1 MKKKQQKIRTS
12 TKYFLISL
20 ASVIVFFLLWQL
32 ITDVLHLMPAYSL
45 PSPVK
50 VFKALIT
57 KLTSKSPDGSTLLVH
72 VWTSLKTSMIA
83 FVVAA
88 AIGTPLGIMMA
99 WHKTVDLLVKPLF
112 DLLRPIP
119 PIGWIPI
126 MILLL
131 GIGMW
136 AKVAVIFI
144 AAFIPCV
151 INAYTGIQQTSTIHM
166 WVGQT
171 FGATRRQMLW
181 KVAIPTALP
190 VIFTG
195 LKVSL
200 GISWMTLV
208 AAELLASTKGLGYM
222 IQVARTIGRADII
235 VVGMLVIGIV
245 GLLLSVILDVLEKI
259 FVKGRYGCKK

>member
-1 MKKKQQKIRTS
+1 
-12 TKYFLISL
+12 
-20 ASVIVFFLLWQL
+20 
-32 ITDVLHLMPAYSL
+32 
-45 PSPVK
+45 
-50 VFKALIT
+50 
-57 KLTSKSPDGSTLLVH
+57 
-72 VWTSLKTSMIA
+72 
-83 FVVAA
+83 
-88 AIGTPLGIMMA
+88 MA
-99 WHKTVDLLVKPLF
+99 WHKSVDLLVKPVF

-131 GIGMW
+131 GIGIW

-144 AAFIPCV
+144 GAFIPCV
-151 INAYTGIQQTSTIHM
+151 INSYTGIKQTSTIHL

-222 IQVARTIGRADII
+222 IQVSRTIGRADVI
-235 VVGMLVIGIV
+235 VVGMLVIGVV
-245 GLLLSVILDVLEKI
+245 GLLLAYILDVLEKI
-259 FVKGRYGCKK
+259 FVKGRYTCKKQ